1 MAWIAMLKCLIAYG
15 DGEQMLLVR
24 QQDTEDYS
32 NASYHWYE
40 YDPLSKIGY
49 NVSIKNFIFT
59 S

>member
-1 MAWIAMLKCLIAYG
+1 MLKCLIAYG